1 MRNFLKG
8 QTYYIMRDTAFMGIS
23 LLFLIVG
30 ILLPIWIGN
39 KTNFQLNN
47 WIEPLTQVTPLS
59 LFLYFIIPIYLSF
72 FVTEGF
78 EHGSIKHII
87 ASGYSRSKYITGKFM
102 SAVQAI
108 TWWVFQFF
116 GTFYVVYILAAWIS
130 GSSSDHQNSNND
142 LVTVAT
148 AITFNIL
155 YLAAYAAIIMLVSI
169 LAKRTATAVVATF
182 MIIFG
187 DFLIS
192 GYFKNS
198 SPNVLLWLSEHTLTT
213 QIMKFSGVYVV
224 NSEHIVLSGL
234 SDYLNALAIPLI
246 LIGFCLSI
254 TYILFRKKDI
264 QS

>member
-8 QTYYIMRDTAFMGIS
+8 QTYYMMRDTAFMGIT

-39 KTNFQLNN
+39 KTNFQLNH

-102 SAVQAI
+102 SAIQAI
-108 TWWVFQFF
+108 TWWVLQFF

-130 GSSSDHQNSNND
+130 GSTSGHPNSNHD
-142 LVTVAT
+142 LVVAAS
-148 AITFNIL
+148 AIAFNIL
-155 YLAAYAAIIMLVSI
+155 YLAAYAAIIMLVSVI
-169 LAKRTATAVVATF
+169 AKRTATAVVATF

-198 SPNVLLWLSEHTLTT
+198 SSDVLLWLSEHTLTT

-264 QS
+264 QA